1 MVRFDVYK
9 LALLLLLAAPAAH
22 AQLWKG
28 PSAVEV
34 RTEDQKGHD
43 LAGAQVKVVYTSQMP
58 NDGPPPVATDARGH
72 ANVSGL
78 ADGAWHVEV
87 SHDGFMTYM
96 VDIHVRQ
103 GGRPEI
109 GDATQY
115 RVPNGGTSLMKVK
128 ITHGTSAPS
137 PSRAAAPVRPATPP
151 PAPAPAPAPMA
162 APEQAPPPARV
173 EAPPAPQ
180 PTPTPQPMPQ
190 PTPEVQPAP
199 QPMPQPTP
207 EVQPA
212 PQLAPPPVTP
222 RPVTPPPAPTPAPV
236 APPPAPVPA
245 PTPPA
250 TPQVQAP
257 ESVRL
262 RTAEDRTC
270 VECQPGE
277 SALSTEK
284 VIPTG
289 GGPGCGGDIATKLQ
303 GGTVPDG
310 LPAGC
315 SVLRIALPAGARY
328 TAYRY
333 EVQDGKD
340 SLDCPTAQDCPN
352 GAGRFPMD
360 PVLLRDPRG
369 TIILAP
375 FESGPA
381 GRERRAVLTVYFTAG
396 KK

>member
-1 MVRFDVYK
+1 MVRFNVHK

-28 PSAVEV
+28 SSAVEV
-34 RTEDQKGHD
+34 RAEDQKGHD
-43 LAGAQVKVVYTSQMP
+43 LAGAQVKVEYTSQMP
-58 NDGPPPVATDARGH
+58 NDGPPAVETDARGH

-115 RVPNGGTSLMKVK
+115 RVPNGGTNLMKVR
-128 ITHGTSAPS
+128 ITHGTPAPA

-151 PAPAPAPAPMA
+151 PAAAPAAPAPMA
-162 APEQAPPPARV
+162 TPKQAPAPV
-173 EAPPAPQ
+173 EAVHAPTPQ
-180 PTPTPQPMPQ
+180 PTPAPVPRPRVE
-190 PTPEVQPAP
+190 PTPE
-199 QPMPQPTP
+199 PT
-207 EVQPA
+207 
-212 PQLAPPPVTP
+212 PPPVPVIP
-222 RPVTPPPAPTPAPV
+222 RPIAPPPAPTPAPV

-245 PTPPA
+245 PAPLA
-250 TPQVQAP
+250 TAPVQAP
-257 ESVRL
+257 DSVRL

-277 SALSTEK
+277 SALSTER
-284 VIPTG
+284 VIPPG
-289 GGPGCGGDIATKLQ
+289 GGAGCGGDIATKLK

-333 EVQDGKD
+333 EVQDGPN

-352 GAGRFPMD
+352 GAGRWPMD
-360 PVLLRDPRG
+360 PVLLRRSSG

>member
-1 MVRFDVYK
+1 MVRFNVYK
-9 LALLLLLAAPAAH
+9 LALLLLLAAPAAQ

-34 RTEDQKGHD
+34 RAEDQKGHD

-58 NDGPPPVATDARGH
+58 NDGPPPVETDARGH

-128 ITHGTSAPS
+128 ITHGTSAPA

-151 PAPAPAPAPMA
+151 RAPVPAAPAPAPAPKA
-162 APEQAPPPARV
+162 EPQQAPV
-173 EAPPAPQ
+173 EAPPAA
-180 PTPTPQPMPQ
+180 
-190 PTPEVQPAP
+190 PAP
-199 QPMPQPTP
+199 QP
-207 EVQPA
+207 
-212 PQLAPPPVTP
+212 APPPVPQPRVEPTP
-222 RPVTPPPAPTPAPV
+222 EPTPPPTPTPAPV
-236 APPPAPVPA
+236 APTPAPAPVPTPA
-245 PTPPA
+245 PPVAPPSA
-250 TPQVQAP
+250 TPAPAP

-277 SALSTEK
+277 SALSTER
-284 VIPTG
+284 VIPAG
-289 GGPGCGGDIATKLQ
+289 GGAGCGADIAAKLK

-360 PVLLRDPRG
+360 PVLLRNPQG
-369 TIILAP
+369 TIVLAP

-396 KK
+396 KTR